1 METSRVLV
9 LTTTANAE
17 DILLVIKMDNA
28 RKRTGE
34 KQQQGDNSLAE
45 NTGVLREMETIQFES
60 TENIGS
66 VEYSEASLELIDY
79 NLESHLHQ
87 VDAEE
92 VTIESST
99 EQTEQIATRDEDGL
113 EHISLT
119 FKLSLNCNNGNVGEI
134 ESDIELE
141 ESDSEYT
148 FTYEEVTDSEWEDY
162 QNIESEHSWLIIQYL
177 INCWMQLAYSNH
189 DFWSELSRWQ
199 VNDT

>member
-45 NTGVLREMETIQFES
+45 NTGVLREVETIQFEF

-162 QNIESEHSWLIIQYL
+162 QNIESEHS
-177 INCWMQLAYSNH
+177 
-189 DFWSELSRWQ
+189 
-199 VNDT
+199 